1 MFYIGNYENQAISP
15 KNIYVKID
23 DVWTQV
29 QSVYVNQDLR
39 SKANLDIKEMKLSNN
54 KRGLN
59 DKIAFFEELNS
70 LNGSL
75 IPEEQK
81 QYDDLKDTVKIL
93 ELEMIELNKQQTII
107 DNEIYF
113 NTKIVP
119 LELFIRQLKDLTQGS
134 TNYKVIKMVPT
145 GKLAER
151 PMVIFNDP
159 TTDGY
164 TNNVFYRIVNTVLAN
179 PQSVADS
186 ISSRVGPNALFTL
199 LTPQEAAAELNLN
212 IYTHEVLFN
221 NQLKQIQTQQ
231 QFVDDGLAV
240 IKTIVSN
247 KPELDHAI
255 IDNHDSNNSH
265 QLGSAITK
273 SQDVGSLLEISKYNA
288 NNVTTK
294 TNIET
299 RKDISQRLFDLN
311 TEVFSNMDITDVTQ
325 SKNLSINK
333 FTILG
338 IDNQNIDLVQTFKE
352 AKPLQTVGYI
362 VKSALDG
369 QFLSE
374 VDASVFATDLA
385 NFTLIK

>member
-1 MFYIGNYENQAISP
+1 MFYIGNYEGQAIAP

-23 DVWTQV
+23 GVWTQV
-29 QSVYVNQDLR
+29 QAVFVNQDLR
-39 SKANLDIKEMKLSNN
+39 SKANLEIKEMKLSNN

-59 DKIAFFEELNS
+59 DKILQLEDLKL

-75 IPEEQK
+75 LPEEQK
-81 QYDDLKDTVKIL
+81 QYDDLKDTIKIM

-119 LELFIRQLKDLTQGS
+119 LELYIRQLKDLTQGN
-134 TNYKVIKMVPT
+134 TNYKIIKMVPT
-145 GKLAER
+145 GKLLER

-164 TNNVFYRIVNTVLAN
+164 TNNIFYRIVNTALAN

-186 ISSRVGPNALFTL
+186 IATRVGPNALFTL
-199 LTPQEAAAELNLN
+199 LTPQEAVAELNLN

-221 NQLKQIQTQQ
+221 NQLNQIQIQQ
-231 QFVDDGLAV
+231 NIVEDGLSV
-240 IKTIVSN
+240 IKTIVTN

-255 IDNHDSNNSH
+255 IDNQDSNNSH

-273 SQDVGSLLEISKYNA
+273 SQDVNSLLEISKYNA
-288 NNVTTK
+288 NNVTAK
-294 TNIET
+294 TNIT
-299 RKDISQRLFDLN
+299 IRKEISQRLFDLN
-311 TEVFSNMDITDVTQ
+311 TEVLSNMDITNLTE
-325 SKNLSINK
+325 SKNLSVNK
-333 FTILG
+333 FTVLG
-338 IDNQNIDLVQTFKE
+338 VDNQNTDLVQTFKDS
-352 AKPLQTVGYI
+352 KPFLTVGYI
-362 VKSALDG
+362 AKSALDG

>member
-374 VDASVFATDLA
+374 VDASIFATDLA